1 MTNLAQINLRAVLS
15 ETSVDKLDLT
25 QVPLL
30 SREQTLSSAAAAM
43 RQVRHGSALVCDGG
57 RLVGI
62 ITERDVLRAVG
73 EGDRMNALVGDVMT
87 SRPKTLALDD
97 TVLNAVQWMDQGG
110 YRRLPVVDS
119 LGCPAGIVDVKTV
132 VNFLVDQMPS
142 TVYNQAS
149 RKMLTV
155 QQSEGA

>member
-1 MTNLAQINLRAVLS
+1 VNS
-15 ETSVDKLDLT
+15 
-25 QVPLL
+25 
-30 SREQTLSSAAAAM
+30 
-43 RQVRHGSALVCDGG
+43 
-57 RLVGI
+57 
-62 ITERDVLRAVG
+62 
-73 EGDRMNALVGDVMT
+73 VMT

-97 TVLNAVQWMDQGG
+97 TVLDAVQWMDQGG
-110 YRRLPVVDS
+110 YRRLPVVDG

-155 QQSEGA
+155 QQCEGA